1 MKGTTKGYILGA
13 VAAISYG
20 TNPLFAVPL
29 YEMGLSVGSV
39 LFYRYVLA
47 TLILGLVMLKRGD
60 SFRLAPRQI
69 PLMFIQGVLFALS
82 SVGLFEA
89 YNYMDV
95 GLASTMLFVE
105 PVIIALILWIFYRQ
119 RISLATFIAIL
130 ISIAGVVCLANPGP
144 GAHVTGIGMVLVVL
158 SALSYSIYMVL
169 INKTSL
175 RSLAGP
181 TLTFYSLLF
190 GITVFIVQLKGLSQ
204 LQGVPANPL
213 GLACMAGISVFPTI
227 VSILTVAVAVQ
238 LIGSVPVSILGALEP
253 VTGVVIGVFVFSE
266 LLTLK
271 AVAGIVLILAAVF
284 VLVSSPT
291 KLFSHGKA
299 MFRHIRLSR
308 GR

>member
-29 YEMGLSVGSV
+29 YEMGLTVGSV

-105 PVIIALILWIFYRQ
+105 PVIIALILWIFYL
-119 RISLATFIAIL
+119 SLI
-130 ISIAGVVCLANPGP
+130 
-144 GAHVTGIGMVLVVL
+144 
-158 SALSYSIYMVL
+158 
-169 INKTSL
+169 
-175 RSLAGP
+175 
-181 TLTFYSLLF
+181 
-190 GITVFIVQLKGLSQ
+190 
-204 LQGVPANPL
+204 
-213 GLACMAGISVFPTI
+213 
-227 VSILTVAVAVQ
+227 
-238 LIGSVPVSILGALEP
+238 
-253 VTGVVIGVFVFSE
+253 
-266 LLTLK
+266 
-271 AVAGIVLILAAVF
+271 
-284 VLVSSPT
+284 
-291 KLFSHGKA
+291 
-299 MFRHIRLSR
+299 HI
-308 GR
+308 